1 MEFIIIGL
9 FVLFFSYILLY
20 SLYDIFFKSSE
31 NIVEG
36 LSAEEKAESGSN
48 QANDANN
55 KVKERREANPNMTF
69 PNASKQNKTPI

>member
-69 PNASKQNKTPI
+69 QNASAQNKKPI